1 MASLV
6 LPQPEKRALGR
17 DTADGKSNLVE
28 EPPTG
33 WEADGFDKDCGGM
46 MTE

>member
-33 WEADGFDKDCGGM
+33 WEPMVSTRIAA
-46 MTE
+46 E